1 MDWKLQRDIE
11 RALRKAERER
21 NERKKQLLAEILGM
35 VPNQD
40 KALGVLVDSTI
51 ENLEA
56 LVRKLRELQQI
67 RRS

>member
-40 KALGVLVDSTI
+40 KA
-51 ENLEA
+51 
-56 LVRKLRELQQI
+56 R
-67 RRS
+67 

>member
-1 MDWKLQRDIE
+1 MFEALAHSYVGRRNLWIGKLQRDIE

-40 KALGVLVDSTI
+40 KA
-51 ENLEA
+51 
-56 LVRKLRELQQI
+56 R
-67 RRS
+67 